1 MASEKTKGY
10 LYGIIAAASYGMNPV
25 FALPLMSD
33 GMDAVSVLFFRYMLA
48 IPAVWIMMVLR
59 GRNARIGRR
68 RILPCIILGLC
79 MVLSSISLFRSY
91 LFMDIGIASTL
102 LFVYPLLVALI
113 MAALYG
119 ETLTRQ
125 AVIGLSGTFAGVWL
139 LCDTGTDA
147 NISAPGII
155 LVLVSS
161 LTYAI
166 YIVGINR
173 PPVKSVATLSLTF
186 WILVAGAAVLGVIVL
201 TRGYVV
207 LPRMPWLW
215 INVLLLALVPTV
227 ISFLCTNIAIEKI
240 GSTPAAAL
248 GAFEPVTALI
258 FGVMLFGEHL
268 SLRSIAGFILI
279 ILCVTLVITGEGM
292 TRRVLSVRK
301 LFPKVHRLHRSGRQ

>member
-139 LCDTGTDA
+139 LCDTGTDV

-173 PPVKSVATLSLTF
+173 PPVKSVATLSLTV

-301 LFPKVHRLHRSGRQ
+301 LFPKVHRSHRSGRQ